1 MRMIKGKKGE
11 GEGILPG
18 ETVKIII
25 AVIGIA
31 ALFYLAVS
39 LYGIFNNK
47 TEIEQAKAS
56 LNEIVQKV
64 NVLKDGQNGDVLIT
78 GPKSSLL
85 YYITGAQTTSFCNSE
100 KPCICICLNPD
111 NNHVC
116 NQPNTCQ
123 ITNFNYKIA
132 DNGVIGN
139 TQYVNWLGIGA
150 PVALT
155 LKKQGTDVI
164 VSLADSNVPIDNS
177 NQQSGQQQA
186 QANIVNDLLQQK
198 INFNGQSI
206 VYKDF
211 LTQNVFNNC
220 NLIDYSKIS
229 PAVKSQLQSFSYS
242 YVEGLRQ
249 KGLVSGRTAIVYWI
263 GQKKFIQIGAQ
274 KELQEIDFYGDLSK
288 GITYFEKEYE
298 SGKYDGTLSFTQVL
312 NRDQL
317 NANYYLSDTLSF
329 EQVCNSDNYADYVF
343 VVEDSNAK

>member
-1 MRMIKGKKGE
+1 MRIIKNKKGE

-25 AVIGIA
+25 AVIGIL

-56 LNEIVQKV
+56 LDEIIQRV
-64 NVLKDGQNGDVLIT
+64 NNLQEGQSGEVLIT

-85 YYITGAQTTSFCNSE
+85 YYITGTQTTSFCNSE

-111 NNHVC
+111 NNHGC
-116 NQPNTCQ
+116 NEPNTCQ
-123 ITNFNYKIA
+123 ITSLNYKIA
-132 DNGVIGN
+132 DKGVIGN
-139 TQYVNWLGIGA
+139 TQYVNWLGMGA

-155 LKKQGTDVI
+155 LKKEGKDII
-164 VSLADSNVPIDNS
+164 VTLSDSNVPIDNPNS
-177 NQQSGQQQA
+177 LTQEQQA
-186 QANIVNDLLQQK
+186 QANIVKDLLQQK

-211 LTQNVFNNC
+211 LTQNLFSNC

-229 PAVKSQLQSFSYS
+229 PDVKSQLQSFSYN
-242 YVEGLRQ
+242 YVDGLRQ
-249 KGLVSGRTAIVYWI
+249 KGLVSGRVAIVYWI
-263 GQKKFIQIGAQ
+263 GQKKFVQIGTQ

-298 SGKYDGTLSFTQVL
+298 SGNYDSTLLFPTVL

-317 NANYYLSDTLSF
+317 NADYYLSDTLSF
-329 EQVCNSDNYADYVF
+329 EQVCNSDNYADYIF